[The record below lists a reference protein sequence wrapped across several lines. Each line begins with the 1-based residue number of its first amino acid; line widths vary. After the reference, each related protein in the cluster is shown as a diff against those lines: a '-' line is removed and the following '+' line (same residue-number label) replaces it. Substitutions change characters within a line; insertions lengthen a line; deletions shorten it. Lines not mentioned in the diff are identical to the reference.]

1 MYEIGN
7 PQRFGQDFV
16 DRVANPRDIVQFHR
30 RSAAQRKKKVEMDN
44 PDQELVDEALEEA
57 GIEDKMEKLKVSTL
71 VSKYLEA
78 QNLGVLPE
86 GAMQRAVED
95 FVDKGDKDAIPNLL
109 KKCLKL
115 SLQSITANFEPSR
128 EGFEHDDLHEEVS
141 CAPGRA

>member
-1 MYEIGN
+1 ME
-7 PQRFGQDFV
+7 F
-16 DRVANPRDIVQFHR
+16 
-30 RSAAQRKKKVEMDN
+30 DN
-44 PDQELVDEALEEA
+44 PDEEIVNEALAEE

-71 VSKYLEA
+71 VTKYLEA

-128 EGFEHDDLHEEVS
+128 EGPEHDDLGEEVRFS
-141 CAPGRA
+141 VSFSLTQLTFVLFPS